1 MENSTKV
8 GSIMTADVYSV
19 SDQATLKQVI
29 AYLRKHKVRHLPV
42 VAENRVVGMISRTD
56 IDRLSFGGLFDN
68 QEDADEALDEILTVP
83 QVMTSKPRVVSPQA
97 SIKEVA
103 EIFTQEDYHA
113 LPVVEEGQLKGIVTT
128 TDVIK
133 YMLSNY

>member
-1 MENSTKV
+1 
-8 GSIMTADVYSV
+8 
-19 SDQATLKQVI
+19 
-29 AYLRKHKVRHLPV
+29 V